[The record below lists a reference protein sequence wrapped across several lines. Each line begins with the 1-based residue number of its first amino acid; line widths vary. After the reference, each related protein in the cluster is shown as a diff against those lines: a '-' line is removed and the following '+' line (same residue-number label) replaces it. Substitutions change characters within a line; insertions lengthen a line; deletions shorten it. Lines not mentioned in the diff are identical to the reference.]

1 VLQYINS
8 FNEGKKMSKEA
19 MIRARTDADLKQKV
33 EKIFSKIGLTPSQAV
48 NLFYSQV
55 VLQKGLPFEVK
66 IPNKTT
72 LKAMAETEKGL
83 GKKFNS
89 SEELFADLEK

>member
-1 VLQYINS
+1 
-8 FNEGKKMSKEA
+8 MSKEA

-89 SEELFADLEK
+89 SKELFVELEK

>member
-1 VLQYINS
+1 
-8 FNEGKKMSKEA
+8 

>member
-1 VLQYINS
+1 
-8 FNEGKKMSKEA
+8 MSKEA

>member
-1 VLQYINS
+1 
-8 FNEGKKMSKEA
+8 MSKEA
-19 MIRARTDADLKQKV
+19 MIRARTNADLKQKV
-33 EKIFSKIGLTPSQAV
+33 EKILFKLGLTPSQAV

-72 LKAMAETEKGL
+72 LKAMAESEKGL
-83 GKKFNS
+83 GKIFNS
-89 SEELFADLEK
+89 SEELFAELKK